1 MAPLAL
7 PATPHYQVPPP
18 TSHNLEWA
26 QLQIVDLSQVDTPDS
41 RARLARQ
48 IRDAM
53 VTTGFF
59 YVINHGYTLE
69 QNSRV
74 TDIANVAF
82 EQVSL
87 EEKQVYVS
95 QPKVT
100 GSYLGYK
107 LQSYWHINNGVR
119 DQIELYNMNRDL
131 NKRKHPEA
139 LRRFLPEIADFA
151 RFNHFQVLHPI
162 LRLMALGLELPEN
175 YLVDIHNFDS
185 KGETSVRF
193 MKYYLRTEE
202 DEERS
207 NNVWLKGHTDFGSVT
222 ILWSQPISAL
232 QILSPDGK
240 WRWIKHLDNA
250 LVINAGDCLEFLS
263 GGFYKAT
270 IHRVVQPPPDQ
281 RQYNRLGAFYF
292 AMPDDDVKLNPIMES
307 PVLQREGVHDCFKL
321 HNVETVAV
329 EDWRRART
337 AAYGH
342 NKLTTGTQAGT
353 EEEVLN
359 GVIVKHYT

>member
-1 MAPLAL
+1 MPAL
-7 PATPHYQVPPP
+7 TFPATPRYQVPPP

-26 QLQIVDLSQVDTPDS
+26 HLQIIDLSQADTPDG
-41 RARLARQ
+41 RAHLAKQ
-48 IRDAM
+48 VRDAM

-59 YVINHGYTLE
+59 YVINHGYTPE
-69 QNSRV
+69 ENSRI
-74 TDIANVAF
+74 TDIADVPF
-82 EQVSL
+82 ERVSL
-87 EEKQVYVS
+87 EEKQVYDS

-100 GSYLGYK
+100 GSYQGYK
-107 LQSYWHINNGVR
+107 LRSYWHIENGVR
-119 DQIELYNMNRDL
+119 DQIESYNMNRDL
-131 NKRKHPEA
+131 NKREHPEA
-139 LRRFLPEIADFA
+139 LRPFLPEIAEFA
-151 RFNHFQVLHPI
+151 RFNHFQVLHPV

-175 YLVDIHNFDS
+175 YLVDIHNFYS
-185 KGETSVRF
+185 KGETYVRL
-193 MKYYLRTEE
+193 MKYYPRTDE

-207 NNVWLKGHTDFGSVT
+207 KNVWLKGHTDFGSVT

-281 RQYNRLGAFYF
+281 RQYNRLGLFYF
-292 AMPDDDVKLNPIMES
+292 ALPDDDVKLDPIMES
-307 PVLQREGVHDCFKL
+307 PVLQREGIHDRFRL

-329 EDWRRART
+329 EDWRKART
-337 AAYGH
+337 AAYGQS
-342 NKLTTGTQAGT
+342 NLTTGAQAGT

-359 GVIVKHYT
+359 GVTVKHYT